1 MKVIE
6 IEKALK
12 IIKAEIQMRKWVFKY
27 KPEKLKVKVEEM
39 QFLLELLE
47 KEKEILKPKLF

>member
-12 IIKAEIQMRKWVFKY
+12 IIKAEIQMRKWVFKD

-47 KEKEILKPKLF
+47 KERDILKPKLF